1 MKGLT
6 KKVQDAGIDIASTF
20 VPYSASR
27 NAKPGAT
34 IEDMSLNWKVTFS
47 KDGESFTADYSQG
60 IGHCPSYK
68 FTNRITKEYATSI
81 KAECETGHE
90 AKLSAAGQLTYHAMI
105 TLWPDEVIECL
116 IMDSSVLEQPNFERW
131 ADDYGY
137 DKDSRK
143 AEAIYTE
150 CLKQSQGMQAVF
162 GYELIEELRTLMMDD
177 ED

>member
-6 KKVQDAGIDIASTF
+6 KKVQDAGIDIVCQF
-20 VPYSASR
+20 VPFSASR
-27 NAKPGAT
+27 NAKPEAT

-47 KDGESFTADYSQG
+47 KNGKSFTVDYNKCV
-60 IGHCPSYK
+60 GHCPSYRQGA
-68 FTNRITKEYATSI
+68 RITNEYARSI

-90 AKLSAAGQLTYHAMI
+90 AKLSGVGPLAYHAMI

-143 AEAIYTE
+143 AEAIYQE
-150 CLKQSQGMQAVF
+150 CLKQALEMRAIF
-162 GYELIEELRTLMMDD
+162 GYELIEELRTFMMDD
-177 ED
+177 AE

>member
-6 KKVQDAGIDIASTF
+6 KKVQDAGIDITSTF

-27 NAKPGAT
+27 NAKPDAT

-47 KDGESFTADYSQG
+47 KNGESFTVDYNKG

-68 FTNRITKEYATSI
+68 FTNKITKDYANAI

-90 AKLSAAGQLTYHAMI
+90 AHLSGVGQLAYHAMI
-105 TLWPDEVIECL
+105 TLWPDEVIECI
-116 IMDSSVLEQPNFERW
+116 IMDSSVLDYSDFESW
-131 ADDYGY
+131 ADDYGL

-143 AEAIYTE
+143 AEAIYRA
-150 CLKQSQGMQAVF
+150 CVKQSQDMQSVF
-162 GYELIEELRTLMMDD
+162 GYELIEELRTFMM
-177 ED
+177 EQE